1 MKKQVAVILA
11 VALSLTTIM
20 TGCGGNKSKDK
31 AESSGKIKVR
41 FASWDVAEDVDRQQK
56 MVDEF
61 NKAHKDIE
69 VSLEA
74 YGNDFDTKIS
84 AGMGSGDAPDVMYM
98 WDYPS
103 YASGLEPLDDYIA
116 KEGADYKSDF
126 YDTLWN
132 YNSLDKKTYGIPVGF
147 TTHGLYY
154 NKDLFAKAGVAE
166 PTDSWTWDD
175 LEKAARTISEK
186 TGAKGFSF
194 QMKPDPYDFEMYLW
208 SNGTAYCD
216 KDGKLKGN
224 LDSKKSQQVFQMF
237 QDMEKA
243 GYATATED
251 NGTDEFRA
259 GSTAMYVYGS
269 WAIDTLNKDG
279 LKYGVVTI
287 PSFKD
292 GSQKSVSILSSSGV
306 AMSKKSKHKEAAWEF
321 IKFWTSK
328 KANKERIGLEL
339 PVLHS
344 VVDSEKIAKKPE
356 YAPFYTMLDQSA
368 NYTPASFIMKDWPD
382 LKDNLS
388 QTFEEMFNPSTL
400 QKVPEALKEAVNQ

>member
-1 MKKQVAVILA
+1 
-11 VALSLTTIM
+11 
-20 TGCGGNKSKDK
+20 
-31 AESSGKIKVR
+31 
-41 FASWDVAEDVDRQQK
+41 
-56 MVDEF
+56 
-61 NKAHKDIE
+61 
-69 VSLEA
+69 
-74 YGNDFDTKIS
+74 
-84 AGMGSGDAPDVMYM
+84 
-98 WDYPS
+98 
-103 YASGLEPLDDYIA
+103 
-116 KEGADYKSDF
+116 
-126 YDTLWN
+126 
-132 YNSLDKKTYGIPVGF
+132 
-147 TTHGLYY
+147 
-154 NKDLFAKAGVAE
+154 
-166 PTDSWTWDD
+166 
-175 LEKAARTISEK
+175 
-186 TGAKGFSF
+186 
-194 QMKPDPYDFEMYLW
+194 
-208 SNGTAYCD
+208 
-216 KDGKLKGN
+216 
-224 LDSKKSQQVFQMF
+224 MF
-237 QDMEKA
+237 QDMEKD
-243 GYATATED
+243 GYAAATED

-292 GSQKSVSILSSSGV
+292 AGQKSVSILSSSGV

-344 VVDSEKIAKKPE
+344 VVDSEKIAKQPE

>member
-11 VALSLTTIM
+11 VTLSLTAIM
-20 TGCGGNKSKDK
+20 TGCGGSKSKDK

-41 FASWDVAEDVDRQQK
+41 FASWDVAQDVDRQQK

-103 YASGLEPLDDYIA
+103 YANGLEPLDDYIA

-147 TTHGLYY
+147 TTHALYY

-186 TGAKGFSF
+186 TGTKGFSF

-208 SNGTAYCD
+208 SNGTAYCS

-237 QDMEKA
+237 QDMEKD
-243 GYATATED
+243 GYAAATED

-292 GSQKSVSILSSSGV
+292 AGQKSVSILSSSGV

-321 IKFWTSK
+321 MKFWTSK

-344 VVDSEKIAKKPE
+344 VVDSEKIAKQPE

-400 QKVPEALKEAVNQ
+400 QKVPETLKEAVNQ